1 MIEKNYVP
9 NEERMRKRL
18 LQLFIAM
25 AMLACAVQAQQKLS
39 LTIEQ
44 AIQTGLE
51 NSKALRTSQY
61 KVQAADAKAS
71 ETNTLGLPSLKF
83 NGTYT
88 RLSSI
93 DPFSLPFPTSGTL
106 QSDGSTVLFNNVLY
120 PLAPSIVNNYTLRA
134 TLQQPLFTGGKISG
148 AIDAAEYAAK
158 ATQEDLK
165 KDRADVLY
173 NIKAAYW
180 SLYRAI
186 DFKKFVDE
194 NVDQIKSHAIDAEN
208 LFKQGLLTTND
219 VMKVR
224 VQLSDA
230 LVRQIDAKNNVQLA
244 LYMLN
249 NTLGLPLQT
258 EIELASTIKVI
269 DRDWAPADQLIK
281 TAFEK
286 RPEVLGMNARV
297 KASEAGLT
305 SARGGWWPQIY
316 LVGDYNYNRP
326 NTRIFPTTDEFK
338 DTWDVSVSVSFDLW
352 NWNQTG
358 HQTTQA
364 QAQLAQAQEGLSMIQ
379 DGVTLEVTQSYLN
392 IQKAKERKIVS
403 EQGVAQAEE
412 NYRTTDGKYKQGLAA
427 NSELLDAEVALLQAK
442 LNLTQSLVE
451 YELAIAQLS
460 RAIGE

>member
-1 MIEKNYVP
+1 
-9 NEERMRKRL
+9 MRKRL
-18 LQLFIAM
+18 IQLFIAM
-25 AMLACAVQAQQKLS
+25 AILACTVQAQQKLS

-51 NSKALRTSQY
+51 NSKALRTSQF
-61 KVQAADAKAS
+61 KVTAADAKAS
-71 ETNTLGLPSLKF
+71 ETNTLGLPSMKF

-88 RLSSI
+88 RLS
-93 DPFSLPFPTSGTL
+93 DVPPGALPAGSFGSGIPAK
-106 QSDGSTVLFNNVLY
+106 DIVLS
-120 PLAPSIVNNYTLRA
+120 PSVVNSYGLKA

-148 AIDAAEYAAK
+148 AVDAAEYAAK

-173 NIKAAYW
+173 NIKATYW
-180 SLYRAI
+180 NLYRAI

-194 NVDQIKSHAIDAEN
+194 NVGQIKSHAVDAEN

-244 LYMLN
+244 MYMLN

-258 EIELASTIKVI
+258 EIDLASMIKVT
-269 DRDWAPADQLIK
+269 DRDWAPADQLVK

-286 RPEVLGMNARV
+286 RPEVLRMNARV

-316 LVGDYNYNRP
+316 LVGDYNYLRP
-326 NTRIFPTTDEFK
+326 NSRYFPAPDEFK
-338 DTWDVSVSVSFDLW
+338 DSWDVSVAVSFDLW

-364 QAQLAQAQEGLSMIQ
+364 QAQLAQAQEGLSMTQ

-392 IQKAKERKIVS
+392 IQRAKERKVVS

-412 NYRTTDGKYKQGLAA
+412 NYRATDGKYKQGLAA

-442 LNLTQSLVE
+442 LNLTQSLVD

>member
-1 MIEKNYVP
+1 MIRKTLLILIVLIVCTGLLLAQEK
-9 NEERMRKRL
+9 
-18 LQLFIAM
+18 
-25 AMLACAVQAQQKLS
+25 KL

-44 AIQTGLE
+44 AIQIGMD
-51 NSKALRTSQY
+51 NSKQLRTSKF

-71 ETNTLGLPSLKF
+71 EVNTLGLPSLKF

-88 RLSSI
+88 RLSNV
-93 DPFSLPFPTSGTL
+93 PAEAVTLPANSFGPGFPP
-106 QSDGSTVLFNNVLY
+106 SDVSMVLSPTIL
-120 PLAPSIVNNYTLRA
+120 NNYGLKA

-148 AIDAAEYAAK
+148 AVDAAEYAAK
-158 ATQEDLK
+158 ATQQDHK
-165 KDRADVLY
+165 KDQADVLY
-173 NIKAAYW
+173 NIKTAYW
-180 SLYRAI
+180 NLYRAI
-186 DFKKFVDE
+186 AFKNFVDE

-244 LYMLN
+244 MYILN

-258 EIELASTIKVI
+258 EIELGSTINI
-269 DRDWAPADQLIK
+269 TDRDWASADQLIK

-286 RPEVLGMNARV
+286 RPEMLGMNALV

-316 LVGDYNYNRP
+316 LIGDYNYLRP
-326 NTRIFPTTDEFK
+326 NQRYFPMLDEFK
-338 DTWDVSVSVSFDLW
+338 DSWDVTLSVSFDLW

-364 QAQLAQAQEGLSMIQ
+364 QAQLAQAQEGLSMTK
-379 DGVTLEVTQSYLN
+379 DGITLEVTQSYLN
-392 IQKAKERKIVS
+392 IQKAKERKVVS
-403 EQGVAQAEE
+403 EQEVAQAEE
-412 NYRTTDGKYKQGLAA
+412 NYRTMDGKYKQGLAA

-442 LNLTQSLVE
+442 LNLTQSLVD

>member
-1 MIEKNYVP
+1 MIRKTLLILIVIIVCTGLLLAQEK
-9 NEERMRKRL
+9 
-18 LQLFIAM
+18 
-25 AMLACAVQAQQKLS
+25 KL

-44 AIQTGLE
+44 AIQIGMD
-51 NSKALRTSQY
+51 NSKQLRTSKF

-71 ETNTLGLPSLKF
+71 EVNTLGLPSLKF

-88 RLSSI
+88 RLSNV
-93 DPFSLPFPTSGTL
+93 PAEAVTLPANSFGPGFPP
-106 QSDGSTVLFNNVLY
+106 SDVSMVLSPTIL
-120 PLAPSIVNNYTLRA
+120 NNYGLKA

-148 AIDAAEYAAK
+148 AVDAAEYAAK
-158 ATQEDLK
+158 ATQEDHK
-165 KDRADVLY
+165 KDQADVLY
-173 NIKAAYW
+173 NIKTAYW
-180 SLYRAI
+180 NLYRAI
-186 DFKKFVDE
+186 AFKNFVDE

-244 LYMLN
+244 MYILN

-258 EIELASTIKVI
+258 EIELGSTINI
-269 DRDWAPADQLIK
+269 TDRDWASADQLIK

-286 RPEVLGMNARV
+286 RPEMLGMNALV

-316 LVGDYNYNRP
+316 LIGDYNYLRP
-326 NTRIFPTTDEFK
+326 NQRYFPMLDEFK
-338 DTWDVSVSVSFDLW
+338 DSWDVTLSVSFDLW

-364 QAQLAQAQEGLSMIQ
+364 QAQLAQAQEGLSMTK
-379 DGVTLEVTQSYLN
+379 DGITLEVTQSYLN
-392 IQKAKERKIVS
+392 IQKAKERKVVS
-403 EQGVAQAEE
+403 EQEVAQAEE
-412 NYRTTDGKYKQGLAA
+412 NYRTMDGKYKQGLAA

-442 LNLTQSLVE
+442 LNLTQSLVD